1 VTVDISPWQT
11 EQGRLARHQ
20 QMVLLARG
28 EGDLADFARDVLA
41 GRAKPEDLLYRSY
54 LDGKTLDAAYAGV
67 DAWHALPEAEQQAAI
82 AGAEAATRA
91 EIAGLAAL
99 DLSDPPPENDE
110 DDDDHDFGAGFLK
123 SGW

>member
-1 VTVDISPWQT
+1 
-11 EQGRLARHQ
+11 
-20 QMVLLARG
+20 MVLLARG

-54 LDGKTLDAAYAGV
+54 LDSKTIDAAYVGV

-99 DLSDPPPENDE
+99 DLSEPPPPPPPEN
-110 DDDDHDFGAGFLK
+110 DDDHDFGAGFMK